1 MCYTGA
7 SPADNMPADTPV
19 GNVNAADLLTT
30 TDRYLPGSIVCD
42 RRVINLGLIAEVA
55 VIILTGLF
63 DPNYIVAGFE
73 AIDPIDASVV
83 RLASTLVFFK
93 TNRPLVLVPDP
104 KGGNLGSHEGLP
116 SSAGYRAGDNAPFC

>member
-63 DPNYIVAGFE
+63 DPNYIAPGFE

-83 RLASTLVFFK
+83 RLASLVIFK
-93 TNRPLVLVPDP
+93 TNRLLVLVPDP
-104 KGGNLGSHEGLP
+104 KCGHLGLHEGLP
-116 SSAGYRAGDNAPFC
+116 SSAGYRAGDNAAFC